1 MTTSTVLFE
10 SRDKIL
16 SMTSGAK
23 IMTLKT
29 LSESTFVLGRRRV
42 TIFVY
47 INKIVSMLIRTIIK
61 DSNKKK

>member
-23 IMTLKT
+23 IMTLET

-61 DSNKKK
+61 DSNKKN

>member
-16 SMTSGAK
+16 SMTSGEK

-61 DSNKKK
+61 DSNKKN